1 MRVAVAYDVGEPL
14 VVEDLPTPAVGPHDV
29 LVRLGASGICHTDLT
44 VIRGLSNLPLPIVPG
59 HEGCGIVEA
68 VGPDVRR
75 AAVGDRVLASVTP
88 ACGSCWWCLNG
99 MSNHCELGPAVLG
112 TPRFD
117 LPDGRRA
124 PAVCGCG
131 TFAEAMVVHEASVVA
146 VDTDLADEQ
155 LALLGCGVT
164 TGLGAV
170 LNTAEVR
177 PGSSVAVI
185 GCGGV
190 GQSVVQ
196 GARIAGAATIVA
208 IDPAPGRRDASL
220 ALGATHAVD
229 PATGDPIEQV
239 RALTDGRGADYTFEA
254 VGRPELI
261 VQAFDM
267 ARAAGTVTVVGMPSK
282 DDVITLP
289 ALRAVF
295 SGKRLA
301 GSKVGGAQ
309 ILRDFPRY
317 VRLAESGRLDLGSLV
332 SRRIP
337 LDEVNDGIDL
347 LERAEGVR
355 TVIV

>member
-1 MRVAVAYDVGEPL
+1 MRVAVAYEVGAPL
-14 VVEDLPTPAVGPHDV
+14 VVEELPTPDIGPHDV
-29 LVRLGASGICHTDLT
+29 LVRLHASGICHTDLT
-44 VIRGLSNLPLPIVPG
+44 VIRGLSNLTLPIVPG
-59 HEGCGIVEA
+59 HEGCGTVEA
-68 VGPDVRR
+68 VGGDVRR
-75 AAVGDRVLASVTP
+75 AEPGDRVLASVSP
-88 ACGSCWWCLNG
+88 ACGSCWWCING
-99 MSNHCELGPAVLG
+99 MSNHCELGPSVQV
-112 TPRFD
+112 TKRFA
-117 LPDGRRA
+117 LPDGRQA
-124 PAVCGCG
+124 SAVCGCG
-131 TFAEAMVVHEASVVA
+131 TFAEAMVVHEASVVP
-146 VDTDLADEQ
+146 VQTDLPDDE

-190 GQSVVQ
+190 GQSIVQ
-196 GARIAGAATIVA
+196 GARIAGAATIIA
-208 IDPAPGRRDASL
+208 IDPAAGRRDASL
-220 ALGATHAVD
+220 GVGATHAVD
-229 PATGDPIEQV
+229 PADGDPVEQV

-282 DDVITLP
+282 DDVIELP
-289 ALRAVF
+289 ALRSVF

-317 VRLAESGRLDLGSLV
+317 VRLAERGRLDLGSMV
-332 SRRIP
+332 SQRIS
-337 LDEVNDGIDL
+337 LDEVNEGIDL
-347 LERAEGVR
+347 LDRAEGVR